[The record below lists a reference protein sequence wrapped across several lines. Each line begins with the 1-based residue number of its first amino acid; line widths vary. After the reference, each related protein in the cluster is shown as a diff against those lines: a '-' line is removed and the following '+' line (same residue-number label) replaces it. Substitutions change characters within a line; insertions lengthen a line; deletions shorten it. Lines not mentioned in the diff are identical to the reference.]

1 MDILSLSVC
10 DNFVYLPYQRKCKTL
25 KKHCYDRWMH
35 GLQVPGY
42 SLKVSLVLSA
52 CPSGNIKVMKNVS
65 TFLCHFGTDREAM
78 DITRI
83 DVS

>member
-1 MDILSLSVC
+1 MHDLRVLGFSLKLSV
-10 DNFVYLPYQRKCKTL
+10 
-25 KKHCYDRWMH
+25 
-35 GLQVPGY
+35 
-42 SLKVSLVLSA
+42 VLSA

-65 TFLCHFGTDREAM
+65 IFLCHFGTDREAM